1 MGKVTL
7 NGTFTVQNASSV
19 TIVSTGVGACVPTVA
34 PASFGFFSRSRS
46 LRKLGRECVCMCDS
60 ADRFLLPF
68 VFWHD
73 ISIVLIEVQSHED
86 SKLGNEQRRF

>member
-1 MGKVTL
+1 MRGQTL
-7 NGTFTVQNASSV
+7 EAVSRDKQAYLTGDPAVIVLDGGTPKRLT
-19 TIVSTGVGACVPTVA
+19 P
-34 PASFGFFSRSRS
+34 P
-46 LRKLGRECVCMCDS
+46 

-68 VFWHD
+68 FWHD